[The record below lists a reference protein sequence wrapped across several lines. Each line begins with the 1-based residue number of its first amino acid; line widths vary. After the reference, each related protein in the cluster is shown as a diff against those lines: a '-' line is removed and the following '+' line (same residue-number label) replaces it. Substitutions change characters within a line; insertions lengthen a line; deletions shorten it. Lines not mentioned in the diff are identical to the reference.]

1 LWFFL
6 FFREEVDM
14 KSYYSAYLAYE
25 NRVIRGEMEGNTGM
39 ITKHPPLRVSPLSM
53 LADLL
58 IRAGLK
64 LKRQQAAGKPMTWS
78 PLTGSKP

>member
-1 LWFFL
+1 L

-25 NRVIRGEMEGNTGM
+25 KRVIRGEMEGNAGT
-39 ITKHPPLRVSPLSM
+39 ITKNSPLRVSPLSM
-53 LADLL
+53 LANVF

-64 LKRQQAAGKPMTWS
+64 LKRQQAAGNPMAWS
-78 PLTGSKP
+78 HLTGSKP